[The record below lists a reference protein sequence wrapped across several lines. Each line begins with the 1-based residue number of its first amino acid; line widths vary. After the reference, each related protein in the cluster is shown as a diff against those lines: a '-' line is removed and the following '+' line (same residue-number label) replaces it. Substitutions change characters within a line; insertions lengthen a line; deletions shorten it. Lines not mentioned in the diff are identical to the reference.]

1 MGRWNCLPACR
12 REGSRADEFVALWR
26 WLLSKRVGSQNR
38 SLLCPKLEP
47 LIERPSKVSSDLQ
60 E

>member
-1 MGRWNCLPACR
+1 MGRWNCLRAR
-12 REGSRADEFVALWR
+12 RPEGNGADEFVVLWR

-38 SLLCPKLEP
+38 SFLCPKLEP
-47 LIERPSKVSSDLQ
+47 LTERPSKASSYLQ